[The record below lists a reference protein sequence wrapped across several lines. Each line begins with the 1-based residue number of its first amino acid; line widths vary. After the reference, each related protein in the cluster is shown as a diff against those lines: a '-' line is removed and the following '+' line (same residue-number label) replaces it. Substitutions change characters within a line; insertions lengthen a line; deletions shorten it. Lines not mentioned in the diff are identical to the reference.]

1 MKPPEEFATHAAD
14 LLSSVGSVVARQMF
28 GGHGLYCDGTMFAL
42 IADGVLY
49 LKADAENRSDFERAG
64 ATPFAYRARGRSV
77 VMSYYLAPEEVLESR
92 TLAAPWARSAYAAA
106 LRSRASRRTRAPLV
120 RRK

>member
-1 MKPPEEFATHAAD
+1 
-14 LLSSVGSVVARQMF
+14 MF

-49 LKADAENRSDFERAG
+49 LKVDDENRSDFERAG

-77 VMSYYLAPEEVLESR
+77 VMPYYLAPEEVLESR
-92 TLAAPWARSAYAAA
+92 TLAAPWARNAYAAA